1 MPQPSPLLRLTVG
14 SYNIHGGV
22 GGDGVRDIARVGRV
36 VRALDADIVALQEV
50 GGPGPPGTAE
60 DAAAQLSRET
70 GMLAVRGPTMRRG
83 GGDYGNVVLTRLAP
97 QAIRRV
103 DLSWGKQE
111 PRGAID
117 LGLVVDGARV
127 RAIATHLGLFPGER
141 RAQVERLVQLVR
153 TGAAGDE
160 AATLL
165 MGDINEWFALGRP
178 LRWLH
183 RCFEGRAHGGRTFP
197 ARWPL
202 LALDRIWV
210 HPKRALVRHEVFRG
224 PETRVASDHLP
235 VRVYIELPRPP
246 VVSAGGGASRAQA
259 LEHRD
264 GQARE
269 HAAQR

>member
-1 MPQPSPLLRLTVG
+1 MLPQSSSVLRLAIA

-22 GGDGVRDIARVGRV
+22 GGDGVRSLARVARV
-36 VRALDADIVALQEV
+36 VRALDAHVVGLQEV
-50 GGPGPPGTAE
+50 GGPGPPGSAE
-60 DAAAQLSRET
+60 DAADYLARET
-70 GMLAVRGPTMRRG
+70 GMLAVRGPTMRKG
-83 GGDYGNVVLTRLAP
+83 VGDYGNVVLTRLAP
-97 QAIRRV
+97 HTIRRV
-103 DLSWGKQE
+103 DLSVGRQE

-117 LGLVVDGARV
+117 LGLVVAGARV
-127 RAIATHLGLFPGER
+127 RLIATHLGLFPGER
-141 RAQVERLVQLVR
+141 RAQVERLVELVR
-153 TGAAGDE
+153 GGAAGDE

-165 MGDINEWFALGRP
+165 LGDINEWFALGRP

-183 RCFEGRAHGGRTFP
+183 RCFEGQAHGGRTFP

-210 HPKRALVRHEVFRG
+210 HPKRALVHHQVFRG

-235 VRVYIELPRPP
+235 VRVEIAIPRPP
-246 VVSAGGGASRAQA
+246 AASVTQA
-259 LEHRD
+259 LEQGD

>member
-1 MPQPSPLLRLTVG
+1 MQPQPSPLLRLAIA

-22 GGDGVRDIARVGRV
+22 GGDGVRSLERVARV

-60 DAAAQLSRET
+60 DAAAQLARET
-70 GMLAVRGPTMRRG
+70 GTLAVRGPTMRKG

-97 QAIRRV
+97 HTIKHV
-103 DLSWGKQE
+103 DLSWGSFE

-117 LGLVVDGARV
+117 LGLVIQGARV
-127 RAIATHLGLFPGER
+127 RLIATHLGLFPGER
-141 RAQVERLVQLVR
+141 RAQVERLVELVR

-165 MGDINEWFALGRP
+165 LGDINEWFALGRP

-183 RCFEGRAHGGRTFP
+183 RCFEGKAYGGRTFP

-202 LALDRIWV
+202 LSLDRIWV
-210 HPKRALVRHEVFRG
+210 HPKRALVRHQVFRG
-224 PETRVASDHLP
+224 PETRLASDHLP
-235 VRVYIELPRPP
+235 VRVEIEIPRPP
-246 VVSAGGGASRAQA
+246 AASLSQG
-259 LEHRD
+259 LEQRD
-264 GQARE
+264 RQPRE